1 MEKIKELINQKVDRK
16 IKDLAT
22 WRNVRYQNDSRLF
35 VETENLEIE
44 LSEFEPD
51 IKIYFLNRLKE
62 QIEQR
67 EITIQGNLPGSAPD
81 ITKQFIDWIETV
93 LIDLKIKSYS
103 YQNTKPQQQETGEDP
118 QQQKI
123 IHRARGIALVLAFKA
138 GKIPED
144 IWYSNKL
151 KKYAEKKFNIKNGHW
166 PNREAKTW
174 INLLEKVQ
182 KEHPEDYQNGEKLY
196 KTIF

>member
-103 YQNTKPQQQETGEDP
+103 YQNTKPQQQEIGEDP
-118 QQQKI
+118 QQPKI
-123 IHRARGIALVLAFKA
+123 THRIRGIALLLAKDKIEPRIWKSKKELMNFAANKFEIDQ
-138 GKIPED
+138 GKNVYDYKGYKLE
-144 IWYSNKL
+144 KL
-151 KKYAEKKFNIKNGHW
+151 KKDYPQDYKIA
-166 PNREAKTW
+166 
-174 INLLEKVQ
+174 LE
-182 KEHPEDYQNGEKLY
+182 LY
-196 KTIF
+196 KELF